1 MQFFLTFHYIK
12 SVEHTIKYYIDAIS
26 TELFEQ
32 AFGFGRCFIPSSN
45 YQLQKCLVS
54 SSRIVQKDH
63 FLIDFEFS

>member
-1 MQFFLTFHYIK
+1 M
-12 SVEHTIKYYIDAIS
+12 DAIS

-54 SSRIVQKDH
+54 SSRIVQKEDH